1 MVNVFSET
9 TVAIL
14 NPLQAIWLKLVE
26 ILPGLIAAILVLVVG
41 SIVAVI
47 LGHAL
52 RVLLEKTNLDRFLRK
67 AQLTKAVGHTNV
79 PSLLGELLKWYVII
93 IFLQAAI
100 SLVNLGTLSTLL
112 NNLVLWLP
120 QLLIAIIVMLV
131 GLAAAHYVQMRVVEH
146 TQMKGMRLASVVL
159 KWVVIIVAALI
170 SLKQIGI
177 EVGILENVFQLA
189 VGALAVGV
197 ALALGIGLG
206 LGLKK
211 EAESFLKDMKKN
223 L

>member
-1 MVNVFSET
+1 MSFEKGGDTVVNVLSET

-26 ILPGLIAAILVLVVG
+26 VLPGLIAAVLVLIVG
-41 SIVAVI
+41 SIVA
-47 LGHAL
+47 A
-52 RVLLEKTNLDRFLRK
+52 
-67 AQLTKAVGHTNV
+67 
-79 PSLLGELLKWYVII
+79 LLGELLKWYIII
-93 IFLQAAI
+93 IFLQAAA

-112 NNLVLWLP
+112 NSLVMWLP
-120 QLLIAIIVMLV
+120 QLLIAVIVMLI
-131 GLAAAHYVQMRVVEH
+131 GLAAAHYAYLRIGAH
-146 TQMKGMRLASVVL
+146 TKMKGMRLSAAVL
-159 KWVVIIVAALI
+159 KWVIIIIAGLI
-170 SLKQIGI
+170 ALKQIGVEI
-177 EVGILENVFQLA
+177 GILENTFQLV

-211 EAESFLKDMKKN
+211 EAEGFLKEMKKN

>member
-1 MVNVFSET
+1 MVNIVSET

-26 ILPGLIAAILVLVVG
+26 VLPGLIAAVLVLIVG

-52 RVLLEKTNLDRFLRK
+52 RVLLEKTKLDSFLRK
-67 AQLTKAVGHTNV
+67 TQLTRAVGHTNV
-79 PSLLGELLKWYVII
+79 PALLGELLKWYIII
-93 IFLQAAI
+93 IFLQAAA

-112 NNLVLWLP
+112 NSLVMWLP
-120 QLLIAIIVMLV
+120 QVLIAVIVMLI
-131 GLAAAHYVQMRVVEH
+131 GLAAAHYVQIKIVQH
-146 TQMKGMRLASVVL
+146 TQLKGMKLFGAVL
-159 KWVVIIVAALI
+159 KWVIIIIAGLI
-170 SLKQIGI
+170 ALKQIGV
-177 EVGILENVFQLA
+177 EVGILENTFQLV
-189 VGALAVGV
+189 VGALAIGV

-211 EAESFLKDMKKN
+211 EAEGFLKEMKKN

>member
-1 MVNVFSET
+1 MVNVLTET

-14 NPLQAIWLKLVE
+14 NPLQAIWLKVVE
-26 ILPGLIAAILVLVVG
+26 ILPGLIAAILVLIIG
-41 SIVAVI
+41 SIVAII

-79 PSLLGELLKWYVII
+79 PALLGELLRWYIII
-93 IFLQAAI
+93 IFLQAAV

-120 QLLIAIIVMLV
+120 QLLIAVIVMLV
-131 GLAAAHYVQMRVVEH
+131 GLAAAHYVQMRIVEH
-146 TQMKGMRLASVVL
+146 SKMKGMRISSVVL
-159 KWVVIIVAALI
+159 KWVIIIIAALI
-170 SLKQIGI
+170 ALKQIGI

-189 VGALAVGV
+189 VGSLAVGV
-197 ALALGIGLG
+197 ALAMGIGLG

-211 EAESFLKDMKKN
+211 EAEGFVKEMKKN